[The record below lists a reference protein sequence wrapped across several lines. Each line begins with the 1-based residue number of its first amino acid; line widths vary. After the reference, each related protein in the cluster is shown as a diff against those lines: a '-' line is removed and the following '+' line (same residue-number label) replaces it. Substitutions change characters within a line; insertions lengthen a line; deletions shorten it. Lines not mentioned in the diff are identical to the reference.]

1 MRKSI
6 RLFNSTAVLGIAGLA
21 TVLAAPAAGAE
32 VTEVRVAAGPEGL
45 RIGCSYTVT
54 AVVDAP
60 PSEAGEV
67 RIINSGGAIPSDGV
81 RLGQATYH
89 PENGTATFEWKP
101 EYEGRQNI
109 TAQQFTEGQYTSA
122 KYIEV
127 DVTGFGVGNGSACLP
142 LP

>member
-1 MRKSI
+1 MTGTRPATD
-6 RLFNSTAVLGIAGLA
+6 RPGETTLDHLL

-54 AVVDAP
+54 AAVDAP

-81 RLGQATYH
+81 RLGQ
-89 PENGTATFEWKP
+89 
-101 EYEGRQNI
+101 
-109 TAQQFTEGQYTSA
+109 
-122 KYIEV
+122 
-127 DVTGFGVGNGSACLP
+127 D
-142 LP
+142 